1 MNTMDAPTL
10 EAIETD
16 HGPSTAVRR
25 EVVAGPSTHIDV
37 LTVPPGGEVGAEV
50 HASADETLV
59 VVAGCGEAELDGE
72 RTPVRAGSLVFIP
85 CGTRHNVRNQ
95 GRGPLRLYAVH
106 AATS

>member
-1 MNTMDAPTL
+1 MDASTM

-16 HGPSTAVRR
+16 HVLGGAERR
-25 EVVAGPSTHIDV
+25 EVVAGPSSHVDV
-37 LTVPPGGEVGAEV
+37 LTVPPGGEVGTEV

-85 CGTRHNVRNQ
+85 CGTRHNVRNH

-106 AATS
+106 AATP